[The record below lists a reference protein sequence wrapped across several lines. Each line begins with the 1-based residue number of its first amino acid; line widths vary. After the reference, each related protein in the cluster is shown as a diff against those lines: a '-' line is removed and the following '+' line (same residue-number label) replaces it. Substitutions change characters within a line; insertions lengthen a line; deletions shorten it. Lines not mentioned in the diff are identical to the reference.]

1 MSRAAKVVASVAVDE
16 LTERQA
22 RAEHKRLGEEI
33 AHHDKLYHEQDSP
46 EISDAD
52 YDKLRQRLKS
62 IEERFLQ
69 FVDMFSPTQRV
80 APTPTTAFAKVKHAR
95 PMLSLDNA
103 FSEEDLQAFFDR
115 LRRAL
120 ERETDL
126 KPDAEIALACEP
138 KIDGLSIS
146 LRYENG
152 VFAVGATRGDG
163 TTGEDVTANLRT
175 VKDIPHKLKG
185 KFPKAIDV
193 RGEIYMER
201 KAFGEMN
208 KRQEAAGEKVFA
220 NPRNAAA
227 GSLRQLDAG
236 ITATRPLRFFAY
248 AWGEAEPRSWK
259 THSEYLKLLR
269 DWGFRVNPLS
279 KLCRTPEQ
287 VREFYR
293 KMSAE
298 RPSLPYD
305 IDGVVYKVDR
315 IDWQERLG
323 FVSRAPRWAMAH
335 KFPAEQARTRL
346 NDIFIQVGR
355 TGALTPVADLEPVN
369 VGGVMVARATL
380 HNADE
385 IERLD
390 VRKGDMVIVQRAGDV
405 IPQVLGYVPE
415 ERPKGTR
422 KFQFPTHCPCSLKT
436 KVQSEE
442 GGVVRRCSG
451 GLECPFQ
458 QVERLRHFV
467 SRNCFDIEGLGG
479 THIENFW
486 RDGLLKVPGDI
497 FRLSKRVDEIR
508 KREGWGDLS
517 VRNLVAA
524 IEVRRTISLD
534 RFINAIGIPLIG
546 EATAKI
552 LAQEYGDADGWLAE
566 MLQAAHERKKKSDAV
581 KKEKAAAEV
590 GPSYG
595 RLCNVE
601 QIGVT
606 TADAMCAFFGEGH
619 TVAILRDLPKEL
631 AVQPVEQRT
640 HGVGLAGEGDEGLF
654 LRQRFHLERHLRD
667 DAKRAER
674 ANEELAQIV
683 AGDVLDDAA
692 AGLDLVALV
701 VDGADAE
708 DVVAQR
714 AEAVATRAA
723 GVDGEGAAER
733 GAIRVGHV
741 DRQPLV
747 FDGEG

>member
-1 MSRAAKVVASVAVDE
+1 MSRAAKVVAALSVDE
-16 LTERQA
+16 MTERQG
-22 RAEHKRLGEEI
+22 RAEHKRLSEEI

-52 YDKLRQRLKS
+52 YDKLRQRLKA
-62 IEERFLQ
+62 IEARFPQL
-69 FVDMFSPTQRV
+69 VDMFSPSQRV
-80 APTPTTAFAKVKHAR
+80 APTPTTAFAKVRHAR

-146 LRYENG
+146 LRYEDG
-152 VFAVGATRGDG
+152 AFVVGATRGDG

-185 KFPKAIDV
+185 KFPKTIDV

-201 KAFGEMN
+201 KAFQQMN
-208 KRQEAAGEKVFA
+208 ERQEAAGEKVFA

-227 GSLRQLDAG
+227 GSLRQLDSD
-236 ITATRPLRFFAY
+236 ITASRPLRFFAY

-259 THSEYLKLLR
+259 THTEYLKLLKE
-269 DWGFRVNPLS
+269 WGFKVNPLS
-279 KLCRTPEQ
+279 KLCRTPAE

-293 KMSAE
+293 KMSIE

-346 NDIFIQVGR
+346 NGILISVGR

-369 VGGVMVARATL
+369 VGGVMVARATQ

-390 VRKGDMVIVQRAGDV
+390 VRAGDMVIVQRAGDV
-405 IPQVLGYVPE
+405 IPQILGYVPE
-415 ERPKGTR
+415 ERPKRTH
-422 KFQFPTHCPCSLKT
+422 KFEFPTHCPCPLKT

-442 GGVVRRCSG
+442 GGVVRRCTG

-497 FRLSKRVDEIR
+497 FRLSKRVDEIK

-524 IEVRRTISLD
+524 IDARRTISLD

-566 MLQAAHERKKKSDAV
+566 MLQAAKERKKTPDAV

-606 TADAMCAFFGEGH
+606 TADAMCTFFSEGH
-619 TVAILRDLPKEL
+619 TVAIIHDLLKEL
-631 AVQPVEQRT
+631 TVQPVERRVVAADAKLRDKVVVFT
-640 HGVGLAGEGDEGLF
+640 GELSAMTRDAAKARAEELGAKVTDSVSKKTSLVVVGENAGSKARKATELGIETMTEEEWLKLAG
-654 LRQRFHLERHLRD
+654 
-667 DAKRAER
+667 
-674 ANEELAQIV
+674 
-683 AGDVLDDAA
+683 
-692 AGLDLVALV
+692 
-701 VDGADAE
+701 
-708 DVVAQR
+708 
-714 AEAVATRAA
+714 
-723 GVDGEGAAER
+723 
-733 GAIRVGHV
+733 
-741 DRQPLV
+741 
-747 FDGEG
+747 

>member
-1 MSRAAKVVASVAVDE
+1 MSRAAKVVASIPVDD
-16 LTERQA
+16 LSERQA
-22 RAEHKRLGEEI
+22 KGEHKRLVEEI
-33 AHHDKLYHEQDSP
+33 ARHDKLYHEQDAP
-46 EISDAD
+46 EISDAE
-52 YDKLRQRLKS
+52 YDKLRQRLKA
-62 IEERFLQ
+62 IEERLPEL
-69 FVDMFSPTQRV
+69 VDAASPTQRV
-80 APTPTTAFAKVKHAR
+80 APTPSTAFAKVRHAR

-103 FSEEDLQAFFDR
+103 FSDEELQAFFDR
-115 LRRAL
+115 LRRGL

-126 KPDAEIALACEP
+126 KPDDEIAFACEP

-146 LRYENG
+146 LRYEDG
-152 VFAVGATRGDG
+152 AFTVGATRGDG

-185 KFPKAIDV
+185 RVPKAFDV

-201 KAFGEMN
+201 KAFQEMN
-208 KRQEAAGEKVFA
+208 ARQEAAGDKTFA

-227 GSLRQLDAG
+227 GSLRQLDSD

-248 AWGEAEPRSWK
+248 AWGEAEPRWWK
-259 THSEYLKLLR
+259 THSEYLKLLEN
-269 DWGFRVNPLS
+269 WGFRVNPLS
-279 KLCRTPEQ
+279 KRCRTPDE
-287 VREFYR
+287 VRAFYR
-293 KMSAE
+293 KMGEE
-298 RPSLPYD
+298 RPTLPYD

-323 FVSRAPRWAMAH
+323 FVSRAPRWAIAH

-346 NDIFIQVGR
+346 NGILISVGR

-390 VRKGDMVIVQRAGDV
+390 VRVGDMVIVQRAGDV
-405 IPQVLGYVPE
+405 IPQVLGYAPE
-415 ERPKGTR
+415 QRPKKTH
-422 KFQFPTHCPCSLKT
+422 KFEFPTRCPCPLET

-442 GGVVRRCSG
+442 GGVVRRCTG

-458 QVERLRHFV
+458 QVQRLHHFV

-497 FRLSKRVDEIR
+497 FRLPDKREEIE
-508 KREGWGDLS
+508 KREGWGELS

-524 IEVRRTISLD
+524 IEARRSISLD

-552 LAQEYGDADGWLAE
+552 LAQEYGDAEGWLDE
-566 MLQAAHERKKKSDAV
+566 MLNAAMQRKKHPDPV

-590 GPSYG
+590 GESYG

-606 TADAMCAFFGEGH
+606 TADAMCAFFTELH
-619 TVAILRDLPKEL
+619 TREVIRDLLRQL
-631 AVQPVEQRT
+631 AVQPVERR
-640 HGVGLAGEGDEGLF
+640 VVAA
-654 LRQRFHLERHLRD
+654 
-667 DAKRAER
+667 DAKLKDKTVVFTGELLAMTREAAKARAEELGAKVTDSVSKKTSLVVVG
-674 ANEELAQIV
+674 ANAGSKARKAAELGVQTLTEEEWVELA
-683 AGDVLDDAA
+683 
-692 AGLDLVALV
+692 
-701 VDGADAE
+701 
-708 DVVAQR
+708 R
-714 AEAVATRAA
+714 
-723 GVDGEGAAER
+723 
-733 GAIRVGHV
+733 
-741 DRQPLV
+741 
-747 FDGEG
+747 

>member
-1 MSRAAKVVASVAVDE
+1 MSRAAKVVASVAVDD

-22 RAEHKRLGEEI
+22 RAEHKRLAAEI

-46 EISDAD
+46 EISDAE
-52 YDKLRQRLKS
+52 YDKLRQRLKA
-62 IEERFLQ
+62 IEERLPELA
-69 FVDMFSPTQRV
+69 DASSPTRTV
-80 APTPTTAFAKVKHAR
+80 APTPSTAFAKVRHGR

-103 FSEEDLQAFFDR
+103 FSDDELQAFLDR
-115 LRRAL
+115 VRRGL

-126 KPDAEIALACEP
+126 AADAEIAFACEP

-146 LRYENG
+146 LRYEDG
-152 VFAVGATRGDG
+152 EFVVGATRGDG

-175 VKDIPHKLKG
+175 VTDVPHRLHG
-185 KFPKAIDV
+185 KPPRSIDV

-201 KAFGEMN
+201 KAFRQMN
-208 KRQEAAGEKVFA
+208 ERQEAAGEKTFA

-227 GSLRQLDAG
+227 GSLRQLDPE
-236 ITATRPLRFFAY
+236 ITASRPLRFFAY
-248 AWGEAEPRSWK
+248 AWGEAEPRTWK
-259 THSEYLKLLR
+259 THSEYLSLLK
-269 DWGFRVNPLS
+269 DWGFKVNPMS
-279 KLCRTPEQ
+279 RLCRTPDQ
-287 VREFYR
+287 VRAFYE
-293 KMSAE
+293 KTGAE

-323 FVSRAPRWAMAH
+323 FVSRAPRWAIAH

-346 NDIFIQVGR
+346 NGILIQVGR

-390 VRKGDMVIVQRAGDV
+390 VRVGDMVIVQRAGDV

-415 ERPKGTR
+415 ERPKKTH
-422 KFQFPTHCPCSLKT
+422 KFHFPTHCPCPLKT
-436 KVQSEE
+436 EVRSEE

-467 SRNCFDIEGLGG
+467 SRNCFDIDGLGG

-486 RDGLLKVPGDI
+486 RDGLLEIPGDI
-497 FRLSKRVDEIR
+497 FRLPARVDDIR
-508 KREGWGDLS
+508 RREGWGDLS

-524 IEVRRTISLD
+524 IEARRTVSLD

-552 LAQEYGDADGWLAE
+552 LAQEYGAADTWLAE
-566 MLQAAHERKKKSDAV
+566 MLQAAAERAKAPGAV

-619 TVAILRDLPKEL
+619 TIDIIRDLLRQLTVQSVERRAVAADAKLRDKTVVFTGEL
-631 AVQPVEQRT
+631 ASMT
-640 HGVGLAGEGDEGLF
+640 
-654 LRQRFHLERHLRD
+654 RD
-667 DAKRAER
+667 AAKARAE
-674 ANEELAQIV
+674 ELGAKV
-683 AGDVLDDAA
+683 TDSVSKKTS
-692 AGLDLVALV
+692 LV
-701 VDGADAE
+701 VVGENAGSKARKAVELGIQTMTEAE
-708 DVVAQR
+708 WLAFS
-714 AEAVATRAA
+714 A
-723 GVDGEGAAER
+723 G
-733 GAIRVGHV
+733 
-741 DRQPLV
+741 
-747 FDGEG
+747 

>member
-1 MSRAAKVVASVAVDE
+1 MSRAAKVVAAVAVDD

-22 RAEHKRLGEEI
+22 RGEHKRLGEEI
-33 AHHDKLYHEQDSP
+33 ARHDKLYHEQDAP
-46 EISDAD
+46 EISDAE
-52 YDKLRQRLKS
+52 YDKLRQRLKA
-62 IEERFLQ
+62 IEERLPELI
-69 FVDMFSPTQRV
+69 DASSPTQRV
-80 APTPTTAFAKVKHAR
+80 APTPSTAFAKVRHGR

-103 FSEEDLQAFFDR
+103 FTDEELQGFLDR
-115 LRRAL
+115 LRRSL

-126 KPDAEIALACEP
+126 KPDDEIALACEP

-146 LRYENG
+146 LRYEDG
-152 VFAVGATRGDG
+152 VFTVGATRGDG
-163 TTGEDVTANLRT
+163 TTGEDVTANLKT

-185 KFPKAIDV
+185 KFPTAFDV

-201 KAFGEMN
+201 HAFQEMN
-208 KRQEAAGEKVFA
+208 KRQEAAGEKTFA

-227 GSLRQLDAG
+227 GSLRQLDPE
-236 ITATRPLRFFAY
+236 ITAKRPLRFFAY

-259 THSEYLKLLR
+259 THSEYLKLLKG
-269 DWGFRVNPLS
+269 WGFKVNPLS
-279 KLCRTPEQ
+279 QLCRTPEE
-287 VREFYR
+287 VRAFYK
-293 KMSAE
+293 KMGVE

-323 FVSRAPRWAMAH
+323 FVSRAPRWAIAH

-346 NDIFIQVGR
+346 NGILIQVGR

-369 VGGVMVARATL
+369 VGGVMVARASL

-390 VRKGDMVIVQRAGDV
+390 VRVGDMVVVQRAGDV
-405 IPQVLGYVPE
+405 IPQILGFVPE
-415 ERPKGTR
+415 ERPKKTE
-422 KFQFPTHCPCSLKT
+422 KFHFPTHCPCPLET
-436 KVQSEE
+436 KVASEE

-458 QVERLRHFV
+458 QVERLRYFV

-479 THIENFW
+479 THIENFH

-497 FRLSKRVDEIR
+497 FRLPDRVNEIK

-517 VRNLVAA
+517 VRNLVDA
-524 IEVRRTISLD
+524 INARKTIPLD

-552 LAQEYGDADGWLAE
+552 LAQEYGDVDAWLDE
-566 MLQAAHERKKKSDAV
+566 MLKAAKERKKKPDDV

-590 GPSYG
+590 GESYG

-606 TADAMCAFFGEGH
+606 TADAMCTFFSEGH
-619 TVAILRDLPKEL
+619 NVEVIRDLRKQLTVE
-631 AVQPVEQRT
+631 AVTRRV
-640 HGVGLAGEGDEGLF
+640 VAA
-654 LRQRFHLERHLRD
+654 
-667 DAKRAER
+667 DAKLKDKIVVFTGELSSMTRDAAKARAEELGAKVTDSVSKKTSLVVVGENAGSKAR
-674 ANEELAQIV
+674 KAAELGVQTLTEEEWVKLAQ
-683 AGDVLDDAA
+683 
-692 AGLDLVALV
+692 
-701 VDGADAE
+701 
-708 DVVAQR
+708 
-714 AEAVATRAA
+714 
-723 GVDGEGAAER
+723 
-733 GAIRVGHV
+733 
-741 DRQPLV
+741 
-747 FDGEG
+747 

>member
-1 MSRAAKVVASVAVDE
+1 MSRAAKFKAALSVDE
-16 LTERQA
+16 MTERQA
-22 RAEHKRLGEEI
+22 RAEHKRLTEEI
-33 AHHDKLYHEQDSP
+33 AHHDKLYHEKDDP

-52 YDKLRQRLKS
+52 YDKLRQRLKA
-62 IEERFLQ
+62 IEERFPQL
-69 FVDMFSPTQRV
+69 VDMFSPTQRV
-80 APTPTTAFAKVKHAR
+80 APTPTTAFAKVRHAR

-103 FSEEDLQAFFDR
+103 FAEEDLQAFLER
-115 LRRAL
+115 VHRAL
-120 ERETDL
+120 ERDIDL
-126 KPDAEIALACEP
+126 AEDAEIALACEP

-146 LRYENG
+146 LRYEDG
-152 VFAVGATRGDG
+152 ELTVGATRGDG
-163 TTGEDVTANLRT
+163 TTGEDVTANLKT
-175 VKDIPHKLKG
+175 VEDIPHTLKG

-201 KAFGEMN
+201 KAFQEMN
-208 KRQEAAGEKVFA
+208 RRQEEAGDKIFA

-227 GSLRQLDAG
+227 GSLRQLDSS
-236 ITATRPLRFFAY
+236 ITASRPLRFFAY
-248 AWGEAEPRSWK
+248 AWGEAEPRTWK
-259 THSEYLKLLR
+259 THSDYLKLLK

-287 VREFYR
+287 VLAYYR
-293 KMSAE
+293 KMGEE

-323 FVSRAPRWAMAH
+323 FVSRAPRWAIAH

-346 NDIFIQVGR
+346 NDILIQVGR

-390 VRKGDMVIVQRAGDV
+390 VRVGDMVIVQRAGDV

-415 ERPKGTR
+415 GRPKKTE
-422 KFQFPTHCPCSLKT
+422 KFHFPTHCPCPLKT
-436 KVQSEE
+436 KVASEE

-479 THIENFW
+479 THIENFFN
-486 RDGLLKVPGDI
+486 DGLLKVPGDI
-497 FRLSKRVDEIR
+497 FRLTAHVDVIK

-524 IEVRRTISLD
+524 IEARRTISLD
-534 RFINAIGIPLIG
+534 RLINSIGIPLIG

-552 LAQEYGDADGWLAE
+552 LAQEYGDADTWLAE
-566 MLQAAHERKKKSDAV
+566 MLAASRERKKHPDDV
-581 KKEKAAAEV
+581 KKDKAAETV

-606 TADAMCAFFGEGH
+606 TADAMCTFFSEGH
-619 TVAILRDLPKEL
+619 TVEIIRDLLKQL
-631 AVQPVEQRT
+631 TVQPVERR
-640 HGVGLAGEGDEGLF
+640 VVAADAK
-654 LRQRFHLERHLRD
+654 LRD
-667 DAKRAER
+667 KIVVFTGELSTMTRDAAKAQ
-674 ANEELAQIV
+674 AEELGAKV
-683 AGDVLDDAA
+683 TDSVSKKTS
-692 AGLDLVALV
+692 LV
-701 VDGADAE
+701 VVGE
-708 DVVAQR
+708 N
-714 AEAVATRAA
+714 A
-723 GVDGEGAAER
+723 GSKARKAAEL
-733 GAIRVGHV
+733 GVQTMTEEEWLKFVG
-741 DRQPLV
+741 
-747 FDGEG
+747 G

>member
-1 MSRAAKVVASVAVDE
+1 MSRTPSRAAKVVETVAVDD
-16 LTERQA
+16 LTERQG
-22 RAEHKRLGEEI
+22 RAEHKRLVEAI

-52 YDKLRQRLKS
+52 YDKLRQRLKA
-62 IEERFLQ
+62 IEARFPEL
-69 FVDMFSPTQRV
+69 VDISSPTQRV
-80 APTPTTAFAKVKHAR
+80 APTPTTAFAKVRHVK

-103 FSEEDLQAFFDR
+103 FTDEELQGFLDR
-115 LRRAL
+115 VRRAL

-126 KPDAEIALACEP
+126 KPDAEIAFACEP

-146 LRYENG
+146 LRYEDG
-152 VFAVGATRGDG
+152 EFVVGATRGDG

-175 VKDIPHKLKG
+175 LKDIPHRLKG
-185 KFPKAIDV
+185 KGPKALDV
-193 RGEIYMER
+193 RGEVYMER
-201 KAFGEMN
+201 EAFVELN
-208 KRQEAAGEKVFA
+208 ARQVAAGEKAYV
-220 NPRNAAA
+220 NPRNTAA
-227 GSLRQLDAG
+227 GSLRQLDPAV
-236 ITATRPLRFFAY
+236 TASRPLRFFAY

-259 THSEYLKLLR
+259 THSEYLKLLKG
-269 DWGFRVNPLS
+269 WGFRVNPLS
-279 KLCRTPEQ
+279 QLSRTPEE
-287 VREFYR
+287 VRAFYR
-293 KMSAE
+293 KMGVE

-323 FVSRAPRWAMAH
+323 FVSRAPRWAIAH

-346 NDIFIQVGR
+346 KGILISVGR

-390 VRKGDMVIVQRAGDV
+390 VRAGDMVVVQRAGDV
-405 IPQVLGYVPE
+405 IPQILGYVPE
-415 ERPKGTR
+415 ERPKKTE
-422 KFQFPTHCPCSLKT
+422 KFRFPTHCPCPLKT
-436 KVQSEE
+436 KVTSEE

-479 THIENFW
+479 THIENFH

-497 FRLSKRVDEIR
+497 FRLPKRADDIR
-508 KREGWGDLS
+508 KREGWGELS
-517 VRNLVAA
+517 VRNLIAA
-524 IEVRRTISLD
+524 IEARRTIPLD

-552 LAQEYGDADGWLAE
+552 LAQEYGDVDGWLEE
-566 MLQAAHERKKKSDAV
+566 MLKAARERKKHSGDV
-581 KKEKAAAEV
+581 KKEKAADEV

-606 TADAMCAFFGEGH
+606 TADAMCTFFSEGH
-619 TVAILRDLPKEL
+619 NVEAIRDLRKQL
-631 AVQPVEQRT
+631 TVQPVERRVIAADAPLKDKIVVFT
-640 HGVGLAGEGDEGLF
+640 GELSTMT
-654 LRQRFHLERHLRD
+654 RD
-667 DAKRAER
+667 AAKARAE
-674 ANEELAQIV
+674 ELGAKV
-683 AGDVLDDAA
+683 TDSVSKKTS
-692 AGLDLVALV
+692 LV
-701 VDGADAE
+701 VVGE
-708 DVVAQR
+708 N
-714 AEAVATRAA
+714 A
-723 GVDGEGAAER
+723 GSKARKAAELGIQTLTEDEWVKLSR
-733 GAIRVGHV
+733 
-741 DRQPLV
+741 
-747 FDGEG
+747 

>member
-1 MSRAAKVVASVAVDE
+1 MSKAAKVVAGLKVDE

-22 RAEHKRLGEEI
+22 KAEHKRLSDEI
-33 AHHDKLYHEQDSP
+33 RHHDVLYHDKDAP

-52 YDKLRQRLKS
+52 YDKLRNRLKA
-62 IEERFLQ
+62 IEARFPQL
-69 FVDMFSPTQRV
+69 VDLLSPTQQV
-80 APTPTTAFAKVKHAR
+80 APAPSTAFAKVRHAR

-103 FSEEDLQAFFDR
+103 FTDEELQGFFDR

-126 KPDAEIALACEP
+126 KPADEIALACEP

-146 LRYENG
+146 LRYEDG
-152 VFAVGATRGDG
+152 AFTVGATRGDG

-175 VKDIPHKLKG
+175 IKDIPHTLKG
-185 KFPKAIDV
+185 KAPKVLDV
-193 RGEIYMER
+193 RGEVYMER
-201 KAFGEMN
+201 HAFQEMN
-208 KRQEAAGEKVFA
+208 KRQEAAGEKTFA

-227 GSLRQLDAG
+227 GSLRQLDST
-236 ITATRPLRFFAY
+236 ITASRPLRFFAY

-259 THSEYLKLLR
+259 THSDYLKLLKG
-269 DWGFRVNPLS
+269 WGFRVNPRS
-279 KLCRTPEQ
+279 QLCRTPEE
-287 VREFYR
+287 VRAFYR
-293 KMSAE
+293 AMAVE

-323 FVSRAPRWAMAH
+323 FVSRAPRWAIAH

-346 NDIFIQVGR
+346 NGILIQVGR
-355 TGALTPVADLEPVN
+355 TGALTPVAELEPVN
-369 VGGVMVARATL
+369 VGGVMVARASL

-390 VRKGDMVIVQRAGDV
+390 VRVGDMVVLQRAGDV
-405 IPQVLGYVPE
+405 IPQILGYVPE
-415 ERPKGTR
+415 ERPGKTQ
-422 KFQFPTHCPCSLKT
+422 KFRFPTKCPCPLKT
-436 KVQSEE
+436 EVKSEE

-458 QVERLRHFV
+458 QVERLRYFV

-479 THIENFW
+479 THIENFFN
-486 RDGLLKVPGDI
+486 DGLLKIPGDI
-497 FRLSKRVDEIR
+497 FRLPKKIDEIR

-524 IEVRRTISLD
+524 IEARKTISLD

-552 LAQEYGDADGWLAE
+552 LAQEYGDADAWLAE
-566 MLQAAHERKKKSDAV
+566 MLAAARERKKHPDDV

-590 GPSYG
+590 GESYG

-606 TADAMCAFFGEGH
+606 TADAMCAFFSEGH
-619 TVAILRDLPKEL
+619 NVEIIKDLRKQLTVEAVKRRVIAADAPLRDKIVVFTGEL
-631 AVQPVEQRT
+631 STMTRDAAKARAEELGAKVTDSVSKKTSLVVVGENAGSKARKAAELGVQTLSEEEWVK
-640 HGVGLAGEGDEGLF
+640 LAG
-654 LRQRFHLERHLRD
+654 
-667 DAKRAER
+667 
-674 ANEELAQIV
+674 
-683 AGDVLDDAA
+683 
-692 AGLDLVALV
+692 
-701 VDGADAE
+701 
-708 DVVAQR
+708 
-714 AEAVATRAA
+714 
-723 GVDGEGAAER
+723 
-733 GAIRVGHV
+733 
-741 DRQPLV
+741 
-747 FDGEG
+747 

>member
-1 MSRAAKVVASVAVDE
+1 DR
-16 LTERQA
+16 
-22 RAEHKRLGEEI
+22 
-33 AHHDKLYHEQDSP
+33 
-46 EISDAD
+46 
-52 YDKLRQRLKS
+52 LRQRLKA
-62 IEERFLQ
+62 IEERLPELI
-69 FVDMFSPTQRV
+69 DSTSPTQRV
-80 APTPTTAFAKVKHAR
+80 APTPTTAFAKVRHVK

-103 FSEEDLQAFFDR
+103 FTDEELQAFFDR
-115 LRRAL
+115 VRRGL

-126 KPDAEIALACEP
+126 KPDAEIAFACEP

-146 LRYENG
+146 LRYEDG
-152 VFAVGATRGDG
+152 EFVVGATRGDG

-175 VKDIPHKLKG
+175 VKDIPHKLQG
-185 KFPKAIDV
+185 KAPNGLPRAFDV

-201 KAFGEMN
+201 KAFQEMN
-208 KRQEAAGEKVFA
+208 ARQEAAGEKTFA

-227 GSLRQLDAG
+227 GSLRQLDPA

-248 AWGEAEPRSWK
+248 AWGEAEPRPWK
-259 THSEYLKLLR
+259 THSDYLKLLKE
-269 DWGFRVNPLS
+269 WGFKVNPLS
-279 KLCRTPEQ
+279 KLCRTPAD

-293 KMSAE
+293 KMGVE

-305 IDGVVYKVDR
+305 IDGVVYKLDR

-323 FVSRAPRWAMAH
+323 FVSRAPRWAIAH

-346 NDIFIQVGR
+346 KDILISVGR

-390 VRKGDMVIVQRAGDV
+390 VRVGDMVVVQRAGDV
-405 IPQVLGYVPE
+405 IPQILGFVPD
-415 ERPKGTR
+415 ERPKKTQ
-422 KFQFPTHCPCSLKT
+422 KFQFPSHCPCPLET

-442 GGVVRRCSG
+442 GGVVRRCTG

-497 FRLSKRVDEIR
+497 FRLPKRVDEIR

-524 IEVRRTISLD
+524 IEARRTIALD

-552 LAQEYGDADGWLAE
+552 LAQEYGDADTWLAE
-566 MLQAAHERKKKSDAV
+566 MLQAAKERRNNDETV

-606 TADAMCAFFGEGH
+606 TADAMCAFFSEGH
-619 TVAILRDLPKEL
+619 TVEIIRDLLKEL
-631 AVQPVEQRT
+631 SVQPVERRVVAADAKLKDKIVVFT
-640 HGVGLAGEGDEGLF
+640 GELSAMTRDAAKARAEELGAKVTDSVSKKTSLVVVGENAGSKARKATELGIQTMTEEEWLKLAGS
-654 LRQRFHLERHLRD
+654 
-667 DAKRAER
+667 
-674 ANEELAQIV
+674 
-683 AGDVLDDAA
+683 
-692 AGLDLVALV
+692 
-701 VDGADAE
+701 
-708 DVVAQR
+708 
-714 AEAVATRAA
+714 
-723 GVDGEGAAER
+723 
-733 GAIRVGHV
+733 
-741 DRQPLV
+741 
-747 FDGEG
+747 